1 MATQQRIKPT
11 ADQPRASTESLKRTD
26 APAGI
31 NYRVTGIQS
40 MNPRQT
46 RQVSRDNKRSM

>member
-1 MATQQRIKPT
+1 MATQQRIAPK
-11 ADQPRASTESLKRTD
+11 ADQPRATTESLKRTD
-26 APAGI
+26 APASI
-31 NYRVTGIQS
+31 NYRITGIQS